1 MRLLLVLIALVLVFA
16 AVTLWRAA
24 RNEAASEAAY
34 PPSGEIIDV
43 DGIQIHAVV
52 KGSGPDLVLIHGAS
66 GSARDF
72 TFSLV
77 DKLAADYRVITFD
90 RPGFGYSDRLSP
102 KGETIFAQ
110 AGILKKAAAQLG
122 ATAPIVVGQ
131 SYGGSVALAWATKHP
146 DDLSALVTLAAPA
159 LPWDSPLPRLYQL
172 NTHPVWGK
180 FLPHLISAWVTD
192 SRVSNAVAEVFAPQ
206 DPPEGYAAHFGPGLT
221 LRRGSLWA
229 NAYQRASL
237 LSEVTKMADTYGR
250 IVVPTEIVHGDVDT
264 TVSIEIHS
272 RPLSQIIP
280 EANLTELPGIGH
292 MPHHV
297 AEDAVIEA
305 IHRAATRA
313 ALR

>member
-43 DGIQIHAVV
+43 EGTKIHAVV

-66 GSARDF
+66 GSARDL

-90 RPGFGYSDRLSP
+90 RPGFGYSDRLAP

-146 DDLSALVTLAAPA
+146 EDLSALVTLAAPA
-159 LPWDSPLPRLYQL
+159 LPWNQAEAPMAMPPKMPALSMAGQL
-172 NTHPVWGK
+172 MK
-180 FLPHLISAWVTD
+180 SA
-192 SRVSNAVAEVFAPQ
+192 
-206 DPPEGYAAHFGPGLT
+206 
-221 LRRGSLWA
+221 
-229 NAYQRASL
+229 
-237 LSEVTKMADTYGR
+237 
-250 IVVPTEIVHGDVDT
+250 
-264 TVSIEIHS
+264 
-272 RPLSQIIP
+272 PLS
-280 EANLTELPGIGH
+280 
-292 MPHHV
+292 
-297 AEDAVIEA
+297 
-305 IHRAATRA
+305 RA
-313 ALR
+313 ALQIPFIVFIRIMP